1 MTFNEFINECTYFEY
16 SQEYFEINKTISE
29 LHLIE
34 MYHDSLLFNKEN
46 DVFNEN
52 YFNDNITDHI
62 MNTYMEAS
70 KNILG
75 IIVTKARKAFRVVV
89 NFFRKLLGLASA
101 NTKNADAIMK
111 YFKKNKIDQKFVD
124 KFKSQLSDMSKELN
138 VVKLDESIRH
148 IKPLFQYAD
157 DVNVGFDG
165 VEDLMLRLLLTDNLT
180 EIIVSVPIL
189 NERRMKLLKTII
201 DMIIKNDMI
210 NKSSTHEWSQY
221 NDFIEKQFAEI
232 NNGDKIIIDFSRDK
246 LEKYVTM
253 IEDISKLFE
262 DKVLNVVNSDD
273 VKNTYTEN
281 YLSAMN
287 KFMQYIQR
295 IISTTM
301 TFYNTIMKYRT
312 NLLHDMSLYI
322 SNISTANTTSVRSNS
337 NHDDALYYYHSY
349 KRSPI
354 GFQPMTIISE
364 SGKYKLKSG
373 IPQQIEKIVTNG
385 DYKVLTMFG
394 NILNNDQYF
403 IFFNFYEKTKQVHEL
418 KDQAKDTDPHW
429 QLGKFGYS
437 SSDINK
443 IKSFL
448 YKGPDRSTIAKII
461 AGSMYSDKEIIPDNV
476 EFNRECGYGLDQNGI
491 DKVCNTK
498 FGSLINDIDIGNI
511 DWNSTYVQFS
521 KSSKDSISFVK
532 QTLGAKSAK
541 DCGHNWVKFEY

>member
-180 EIIVSVPIL
+180 EIVVSGPVF
-189 NERRMKLLKTII
+189 NEEYMKMLKMMI
-201 DMIIKNDMI
+201 DKISKNDMI
-210 NKSSTHEWSQY
+210 NKSSTHEWSQK
-221 NDFIEKQFAEI
+221 NDMLEEIFAEI
-232 NNGDKIIIDFSRDK
+232 NNNGDKIIIDFSRDK

-295 IISTTM
+295 MISTTM

-312 NLLHDMSLYI
+312 NLLHDMALYI
-322 SNISTANTTSVRSNS
+322 
-337 NHDDALYYYHSY
+337 
-349 KRSPI
+349 
-354 GFQPMTIISE
+354 
-364 SGKYKLKSG
+364 
-373 IPQQIEKIVTNG
+373 
-385 DYKVLTMFG
+385 
-394 NILNNDQYF
+394 
-403 IFFNFYEKTKQVHEL
+403 
-418 KDQAKDTDPHW
+418 
-429 QLGKFGYS
+429 
-437 SSDINK
+437 
-443 IKSFL
+443 
-448 YKGPDRSTIAKII
+448 
-461 AGSMYSDKEIIPDNV
+461 
-476 EFNRECGYGLDQNGI
+476 
-491 DKVCNTK
+491 
-498 FGSLINDIDIGNI
+498 
-511 DWNSTYVQFS
+511 
-521 KSSKDSISFVK
+521 
-532 QTLGAKSAK
+532 
-541 DCGHNWVKFEY
+541 